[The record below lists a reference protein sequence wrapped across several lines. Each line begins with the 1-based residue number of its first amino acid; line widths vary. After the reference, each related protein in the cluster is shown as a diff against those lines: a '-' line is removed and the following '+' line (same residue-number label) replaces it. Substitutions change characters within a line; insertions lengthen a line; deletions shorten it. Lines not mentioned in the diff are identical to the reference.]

1 MIIRLALLASTTT
14 HPAEAQKKEVRV
26 PLKRING
33 FSTPI
38 TDTQRLY
45 ADFHRQ
51 RIDKVPELINTKT
64 EAGGEVPIILK
75 NLQNT
80 GYTGPILFGTP
91 LAGSTDSEFVFDTGS
106 AWLAVTSEE
115 CSDCNKKYYDA
126 EASSTSYVLQNV
138 T

>member
-1 MIIRLALLASTTT
+1 MRSAFLVSAISLFVEAS
-14 HPAEAQKKEVRV
+14 KKSISV
-26 PLKRING
+26 PIKRSG

-38 TDTQRLY
+38 TATQKLY
-45 ADFHRQ
+45 NDFHRQ
-51 RIDKVPELINTKT
+51 RIENDPELENTKK

-80 GYTGPILFGTP
+80 CYTGPILFGTP

-115 CSDCNKKYYDA
+115 CSGCSKKYYDA